1 MFMILTEQVLLQK
14 SPDAFWPIT
23 LHLENSE
30 TLLPLR
36 PVATVLP
43 EISALKKQIGNY
55 NKDKG
60 NGVA

>member
-1 MFMILTEQVLLQK
+1 MFMILMEQVLLQK

-23 LHLENSE
+23 LNLENSE

-36 PVATVLP
+36 PVPTILP